1 VLDDLLKFYLSE
13 GVGKQVLKKIP
24 YFLMIA
30 LVLYLA
36 TIWSVPNPK
45 VSTELLLIPTL
56 SLVVFVIST
65 FYFLGHINQGMA
77 KAYGHLDFKTV
88 VAKFRSVYEGQSSM
102 IDDINIKSVNRV
114 FGSAVVN
121 GFSILIAMVSAFL
134 IMLLQSGIGLTIPI
148 VTVFFG
154 TIYIV
159 YDASKSSFIEEPESK
174 ADNPIGFD
182 FFEKYAVAN
191 SLRRLPRRLRSR
203 SFMYVGSRLIGPLI
217 HIEVPKFMYD
227 VVLVY
232 DNPELVEV
240 IKKMI
245 ERESSVGIYLKQ
257 EAGETVDQFFVENPN
272 VDKITVLVEQSPMK
286 VFPYLL
292 DPKYAEW
299 EKPKKGWSAFQV
311 IDAHS
316 GRIVGRLFAHRFR
329 GVFVKTIIK
338 KERTVRE
345 EQRRGA
351 YQFTFLG
358 ERGFMQYVKTQIE
371 INSAKVPPE
380 ILRMEVEP

>member
-13 GVGKQVLKKIP
+13 GVDKQVLKKIP
-24 YFLMIA
+24 YFLMVA

-36 TIWSVPNPK
+36 ILWSDPNPK
-45 VSTELLLIPTL
+45 LSPALLLIPII

-65 FYFLGHINQGMA
+65 FHFLGHINEGMA
-77 KAYGHLDFKTV
+77 KAYGNLDFKSV

-102 IDDINIKSVNRV
+102 IDDINIKNVNRF
-114 FGSAVVN
+114 FGSAVLN

-134 IMLLQSGIGLTIPI
+134 IMLVQSGIGPPIPL
-148 VTVFFG
+148 VTAFFG
-154 TIYIV
+154 VIYLV
-159 YDASKSSFIEEPESK
+159 YDVSKSSIIEEPESK

-182 FFEKYAVAN
+182 FFEKYAVVN
-191 SLRRLPRRLRSR
+191 SLRRFPRRLRSR
-203 SFMYVGSRLIGPLI
+203 SLMYIGSRLIGPLI

-232 DNPELVEV
+232 DNPELVEAL
-240 IKKMI
+240 KKMI
-245 ERESSVGIYLKQ
+245 EKKAGVGLYLKP
-257 EAGETVDQFFVENPN
+257 EAGDTVDQFFVENPS
-272 VDKITVLVEQSPMK
+272 VDKITVLVEQSAMK

-292 DPKYAEW
+292 DPKYSES
-299 EKPKKGWSAFQV
+299 EKPKRGWMALQV

-316 GRIVGRLFAHRFR
+316 GRVVGRLFAHRFR

-338 KERTVRE
+338 KERMVRE

-351 YQFTFLG
+351 YQFTFMG
-358 ERGFMQYVKTQIE
+358 ERGYMQYVKTQLE

-380 ILRMEVEP
+380 ILRMEAEP